1 MPELSHQKSTP
12 RSGQQPA
19 VASSGGD
26 KTEVVS
32 NAEVAEEARSPEGTA
47 AGLANY
53 QATLGQ
59 WLGEELYQAVAP
71 HLTLKKMEGAA
82 NKALMG
88 VFGSLMGELE
98 KIDPA
103 NNKADI
109 EKFSAA
115 FKREFGGAAGDWLKE
130 DGADMAAGIAGWV
143 DANPELIATAALLA
157 AAGAYLADASLP
169 ELTTTMGLGEDL
181 KLKLGAKIGSL
192 QNIALEQI
200 TAEISH
206 ATAPLV
212 AAMKID
218 TSGETTKTEFSG
230 SYGDVERKLTVD
242 GRLEGSDLT
251 MLGVQGLTTFGDK
264 TLSGGF
270 RRENDTDKLNVD
282 LKTKDGNTTR
292 LTGVDYN
299 PNSGVFTLRNVF
311 SEKQGDA
318 STKIN
323 SSVSSDGSRETGLA
337 LSGPLAEN
345 LMGTLSLSQGAKLLG
360 AQDSYQLSDHYK
372 ATLGLNYDT
381 KDLDAAFKY
390 SASSGKE
397 QDAEAFVDYKFGNGF
412 ETGFDAKR
420 HWGDTE
426 NYEVGAYF
434 GFRNP
439 DAFETYLGKY
449 RYKNENGGSHHA
461 SFMMEQEL
469 GDIRARLTQ
478 TFNHSA
484 STTDWSTL
492 AQGAYAISDNV
503 ALIGQAEY
511 TGNAQGEHNVIPG
524 IGVQVGDVP
533 LVVTHDTK
541 TGSTNVMVTLKFG
554 F

>member
-1 MPELSHQKSTP
+1 MSELSHQKNTP
-12 RSGQQPA
+12 RPSQQPA
-19 VASSGGD
+19 VASSGGG

-115 FKREFGGAAGDWLKE
+115 FKREFGGAAGDWIKE
-130 DGADMAAGIAGWV
+130 DGADMVAGVAGWV

-242 GRLEGSDLT
+242 GQLEDSNLT

-270 RRENDTDKLNVD
+270 RRENDTDKINVD

-292 LTGVDYN
+292 ITGVDYN
-299 PNSGVFTLRNVF
+299 PDSGLLTLRNVL

-318 STKIN
+318 SAKIN
-323 SSVSSDGSRETGLA
+323 SSVSSNGSRETGLA
-337 LSGPLAEN
+337 LSGPVAEN
-345 LMGTLSLSQGAKLLG
+345 LMGTLSLSEGAKRLG

-372 ATLGLNYDT
+372 ASLGLDYDT

-390 SASSGKE
+390 STSSTNDHSADGSL
-397 QDAEAFVDYKFGNGF
+397 DYKFGEGF
-412 ETGFDAKR
+412 ETGFDATKS
-420 HWGDTE
+420 WGNTE
-426 NYEVGAYF
+426 NHEVGAYF

-449 RYKNENGGSHHA
+449 RFKSADGGSHHA
-461 SFMMEQEL
+461 SLMVEQEL

-478 TFNHSA
+478 TLNHSA
-484 STTDWSTL
+484 SSTDWSTM

-511 TGNAQGEHNVIPG
+511 TGNSLGEHHVIPG
-524 IGVQVGDVP
+524 VGIQVRDVP
-533 LVVTHDTK
+533 LVVTHDIQ
-541 TGSTNVMVTLKFG
+541 TGSTQVMVTLKFD